1 MKIESLRILPPFA
14 IARLGSG
21 APLDSYLVEVDDKAP
36 LDWRTIVPTTTFQ
49 IDPSTGAVSREFIPD
64 EIEFT
69 ETVNGV
75 VKIRKVAPFLE
86 LWAVTDDDQLVPVTI
101 DLLTQN
107 GAAPSDLV
115 WDVAVG
121 NRKVE
126 RRTGDPGD
134 AVTAAVTGISDHA
147 EHRLRGTAPNFV
159 AGAGIDFGAV
169 RYIRPTTAHP
179 QIRFR
184 FTPADGGIYASTG
197 IEQDKALRDWEN
209 SRFTTGER
217 VYDSTS
223 GQGKGNWFQWQIPV
237 DRDGVED
244 PWSTNRFRNET
255 FPPSLFAIVPPA
267 PSWLN
272 TNVAVSRGYFD
283 DACDGIVDVGL
294 ALSDGT
300 LTASARITAGPPA
313 LVPDALFVR
322 SLADDLEQALEGP
335 EIDAAEPPAATRA
348 RAEEIVRRAFETVRF
363 MNVAVMNGEPVQGR
377 PPLSLDTMPAEEA
390 YDTDRLMRPVMAA
403 GTVDTLSVMGLH
415 QQVYAALR
423 GGAAPWFVRLLRS
436 PAASGDFTD
445 DGRRRMPALMCGAD
459 GNYLALTHRQ
469 IATIE
474 RAANNAPSLGA
485 GGADPPPPPITPRN
499 RTAQMHHVPVG
510 NPFSSSPA
518 AAIANCC
525 PGLEVDFRAVWRRI
539 LTGITLREYDNLVL
553 ECDIPGADLKG
564 RRLLAINGEPTMARL
579 LGPSPADL
587 AVGTQLASEDN
598 PTASFTPEWSNQ
610 LAQLLKDNQGATVT
624 CTFTA
629 DAVWEDLVWWDP
641 PPLVAPPPRTP
652 SGPDGPPP
660 DPPLPPTK
668 SRDLTV
674 RTFFEGDTAFISR
687 ELAVPGELTQGLC
700 SPWQNDFRECSCY
713 YWASA
718 RPDFVNV
725 ETTPDGRSTG
735 DNWLQKVRTGTYVP
749 DDYTDERL
757 LLYDDLL
764 GGDWERWLR
773 FQVRGRDATKSG
785 PTEASDSS

>member
-14 IARLGSG
+14 IGRLGSG
-21 APLDSYLVEVDDKAP
+21 APLDSYVIEVDDDAP

-49 IDPSTGAVSREFIPD
+49 IDLSTGAISREFVPK
-64 EIEFT
+64 EVEFT
-69 ETVNGV
+69 EKVNGV

-101 DLLTQN
+101 DLLRQN
-107 GAAPSDLV
+107 GVTPTALS
-115 WDVAVG
+115 WDVNVG

-134 AVTAAVTGISDHA
+134 AVTATVAGISDHA
-147 EHRLRGTAPNFV
+147 ERRLRGTSPKFV
-159 AGAGIDFGAV
+159 SGAGIDFGAV
-169 RYIRPTTAHP
+169 RYIRPTPNHP
-179 QIRFR
+179 EIRFR
-184 FTPADGGIYASTG
+184 FTPADGVIYATTG
-197 IEQDKALRDWEN
+197 IEQDKGLRDWEN
-209 SRFTTGER
+209 VHFTSGQR
-217 VYDSTS
+217 VYDSTK
-223 GQGKGNWFQWQIPV
+223 GKAEDNWYQWSIPV
-237 DRDGVED
+237 DDGVED
-244 PWSTNRFRNET
+244 PWSTGTFRNET

-267 PSWLN
+267 PSWLHG
-272 TNVAVSRGYFD
+272 NVAVSRGYLD
-283 DACDGIVDVGL
+283 DACDGIVDVSL
-294 ALSDGT
+294 ALSDRT
-300 LTASARITAGPPA
+300 LTAAARITAGPPA

-335 EIDAAEPPAATRA
+335 EVAVTEPPAVTRE

-403 GTVDTLSVMGLH
+403 GTVDTLSVMAMH

-436 PAASGDFTD
+436 PQASGDFTD

-469 IATIE
+469 IATIA
-474 RAANNAPSLGA
+474 RAAANAPTLAA
-485 GGADPPPPPITPRN
+485 GGADPPPPAITPRN
-499 RTAQMHHVPVG
+499 RTAQMQHIATG

-539 LTGITLREYDNLVL
+539 LKGITLREYDNLVL
-553 ECDIPGADLKG
+553 GCDIAGSDLVG
-564 RRLLAINGEPTMARL
+564 HRLLAIDGEPTMVHMV
-579 LGPSPADL
+579 GPSPADL
-587 AVGTQLASEDN
+587 AAGTLLTSEDN

-610 LAQLLKDNQGATVT
+610 LAQLLKDSQGATVT
-624 CTFTA
+624 CVFTA
-629 DAVWEDLVWWDP
+629 DPVWEDLVWWEP
-641 PPLVAPPPRTP
+641 PPPERPHGSGGPIEPPPPATMTL
-652 SGPDGPPP
+652 
-660 DPPLPPTK
+660 PLV
-668 SRDLTV
+668 V
-674 RTFFEGDTAFISR
+674 RTFFEGDTAVISR

-725 ETTPDGRSTG
+725 ETTADGRSTG

-749 DDYTDERL
+749 DDYLDERL

-764 GGDWERWLR
+764 GDWERWLR
-773 FQVRGRDATKSG
+773 FQVRGRDTTSG
-785 PTEASDSS
+785 PPAPRDPS

>member
-1 MKIESLRILPPFA
+1 MKIEALRILPPFA

-21 APLDSYLVEVDDKAP
+21 IPLDSYRIEVDEDGP
-36 LDWRTIVPTTTFQ
+36 LDWRTIVPTTTFE
-49 IDPSTGAVSREFIPD
+49 INPTTGAISREFVPD

-69 ETVNGV
+69 EIVNGV

-101 DLLTQN
+101 DLLTAN
-107 GAAPSDLV
+107 GATPSDLA
-115 WDVAVG
+115 WDVDVG

-126 RRTGDPGD
+126 RRTGDAGD
-134 AVTAAVTGISDHA
+134 AVTASVTGISDHI
-147 EHRLRGTAPNFV
+147 EHRLQGTSPNFV
-159 AGAGIDFGAV
+159 AGDAIDFGAV
-169 RYIRPTTAHP
+169 RYIQPTAAHP

-184 FTPADGGIYASTG
+184 FTPADGQIYASTS
-197 IEQDKALRDWEN
+197 IEQNEKALRDWEQAN
-209 SRFTTGER
+209 ITAGQR
-217 VYDSTS
+217 VYDSTK
-223 GQGKGNWFQWQIPV
+223 GQSKGNWYHWSIPV
-237 DRDGVED
+237 DRDGVEN
-244 PWSTNRFRNET
+244 PWLNDKFLNET

-267 PSWLN
+267 PPWLN
-272 TNVAVSRGYFD
+272 GNVAVSRGYLD
-283 DACDGIVDVGL
+283 DACDGIVEVSL
-294 ALSDGT
+294 TLSDRT
-300 LTASARITAGPPA
+300 LTAASRITAGPPA

-322 SLADDLEQALEGP
+322 SLADDLEQAIEGP
-335 EIDAAEPPAATRA
+335 GVAAAEPPAETRA

-390 YDTDRLMRPVMAA
+390 FDTERMMRPVMAE

-436 PAASGDFTD
+436 PAATGDFTD

-474 RAANNAPSLGA
+474 RAATNAPTLGPT
-485 GGADPPPPPITPRN
+485 GADPPPPSITPRN
-499 RTAQMHHVPVG
+499 RTAQMQHVPVG

-553 ECDIPGADLKG
+553 ACDIAGTDLVG
-564 RRLLAINGEPTMARL
+564 HRLLAINGEPTMARVV
-579 LGPSPADL
+579 GPSPADL
-587 AVGTQLASEDN
+587 AEGTLLVSEDN

-610 LAQLLKDNQGATVT
+610 LAKLLKEQQGKTVT
-624 CTFTA
+624 CIFTA
-629 DAVWEDLVWWDP
+629 DAVWEELVWWEP
-641 PPLVAPPPRTP
+641 PPPEVNPPPPTP
-652 SGPDGPPP
+652 IT
-660 DPPLPPTK
+660 LQ
-668 SRDLTV
+668 LAV
-674 RTFFEGDTAFISR
+674 RTFFDGDTAFISR
-687 ELAVPGELTQGLC
+687 QLAVPGELTQGLC

-725 ETTPDGRSTG
+725 ETTTDGRSTG
-735 DNWLQKVRTGTYVP
+735 DNWLQKERTGTYVP
-749 DDYTDERL
+749 DDYLDERL
-757 LLYDDLL
+757 LLYDDLM
-764 GGDWERWLR
+764 GDWERWLR
-773 FQVRGRDATKSG
+773 FQVRGRDANSSG
-785 PTEASDSS
+785 ATEPSDPS

>member
-21 APLDSYLVEVDDKAP
+21 APIDSYLVEVDDTAP

-49 IDPSTGAVSREFIPD
+49 IDPSTGAVSREFIPAK
-64 EIEFT
+64 IEFT
-69 ETVNGV
+69 ENVNGV

-86 LWAVTDDDQLVPVTI
+86 LWAVTDDDQLVPVTL

-107 GAAPSDLV
+107 GATPSDLS

-184 FTPADGGIYASTG
+184 FTPADGEIYATSS
-197 IEQDKALRDWEN
+197 IEQTDKALRDWE
-209 SRFTTGER
+209 SAHFTTGQR
-217 VYDSTS
+217 VYDSTK
-223 GQGKGNWFQWQIPV
+223 GKGSWYQWSIPV
-237 DRDGVED
+237 EDGVEN
-244 PWSTNRFRNET
+244 PWSTGTFRNET

-272 TNVAVSRGYFD
+272 GNVAVSRGYLD
-283 DACDGIVDVGL
+283 DACDGIVDVSL
-294 ALSDGT
+294 ALSDRT
-300 LTASARITAGPPA
+300 LTAASRITAGPPA

-335 EIDAAEPPAATRA
+335 EIATTEPPAVTRA

-436 PAASGDFTD
+436 PAATGDFTD

-474 RAANNAPSLGA
+474 RAATNAPTIGA
-485 GGADPPPPPITPRN
+485 GDADPPPPSITPRN

-553 ECDIPGADLKG
+553 GCEIAGVDLVG
-564 RRLLAINGEPTMARL
+564 HRLLAIDGEPTMARM

-587 AVGTQLASEDN
+587 AAGTQLTSEDN
-598 PTASFTPEWSNQ
+598 PTSSFTPEWSNQ
-610 LAQLLKDNQGATVT
+610 LAQLLKDRQGATVT
-624 CTFTA
+624 CIFTP
-629 DAVWEDLVWWDP
+629 DPVWENLVWWEP
-641 PPLVAPPPRTP
+641 PPPPP
-652 SGPDGPPP
+652 PPP
-660 DPPLPPTK
+660 STISLQ
-668 SRDLTV
+668 LAV
-674 RTFFEGDTAFISR
+674 RAFFEGDTAFISR
-687 ELAVPGELTQGLC
+687 DLAVPGELTQGLC

-725 ETTPDGRSTG
+725 DTTPDGRSTG

-764 GGDWERWLR
+764 GDWEQWLR
-773 FQVRGRDATKSG
+773 FQVRGRDVTTSG
-785 PTEASDSS
+785 AAETPDPS